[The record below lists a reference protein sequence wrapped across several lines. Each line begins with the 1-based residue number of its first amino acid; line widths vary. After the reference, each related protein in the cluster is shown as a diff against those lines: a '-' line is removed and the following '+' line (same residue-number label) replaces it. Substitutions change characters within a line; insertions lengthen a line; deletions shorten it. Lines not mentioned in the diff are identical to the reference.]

1 MQRSP
6 RYSGEAKMIQG
17 VQIDMLSSD
26 RLSRMTSMEKI
37 RLILDDVRQGYIVVL
52 EKGLTPEEQ
61 GKLLETTMMEISP
74 GGFSGIEIE
83 TYPSSS
89 GSEGGLFS
97 KLFGG
102 GKSPAGRLMVIGPVD
117 QLKMLTREKDRLIA
131 WASAAQ

>member
-1 MQRSP
+1 
-6 RYSGEAKMIQG
+6 MIQG

-26 RLSRMTSMEKI
+26 RLSKMTSMEKI

-61 GKLLETTMMEISP
+61 GKLLESTMMEISP

-83 TYPSSS
+83 TYPSAG

-102 GKSPAGRLMVIGPVD
+102 SKSQAGRLMVIGPVD

>member
-1 MQRSP
+1 
-6 RYSGEAKMIQG
+6 MIQG

-26 RLSRMTSMEKI
+26 RLSKMTSMEKI
-37 RLILDDVRQGYIVVL
+37 RLILDDVHQGYIVVL

-83 TYPSSS
+83 TYPSVRG
-89 GSEGGLFS
+89 GSEGSLFS

-102 GKSPAGRLMVIGPVD
+102 GKNPTGRLMVIGPVD
-117 QLKMLTREKDRLIA
+117 QLKMITREKDRLIA
-131 WASAAQ
+131 WASSAQ

>member
-1 MQRSP
+1 
-6 RYSGEAKMIQG
+6 MIQG

-26 RLSRMTSMEKI
+26 RLSQMTSMEKI
-37 RLILDDVRQGYIVVL
+37 RLILDDVRHGYIVVL

-61 GKLLETTMMEISP
+61 GKLLEITMMEISP
-74 GGFSGIEIE
+74 DRFSGIEIE
-83 TYPSSS
+83 TYPSSG

-102 GKSPAGRLMVIGPVD
+102 GKNSAGRLMVIGPVD
-117 QLKMLTREKDRLIA
+117 QLKMLAREKDRLIA

>member
-1 MQRSP
+1 
-6 RYSGEAKMIQG
+6 MIHG

-26 RLSRMTSMEKI
+26 RLGRMTSMEKI

-74 GGFSGIEIE
+74 DGFSGIEIE
-83 TYPSSS
+83 TYPSSKN
-89 GSEGGLFS
+89 SEGGLLS

-102 GKSPAGRLMVIGPVD
+102 KTQSGRLMVIGPVE
-117 QLKMLTREKDRLIA
+117 QLKLLAREKDRLIA